1 MTVVGCLCTPLD
13 LLGDD
18 VELPPAEIDDLIV
31 IFQAGRVRAHR
42 QPDRL
47 PRTPRTRRSPRLTPM
62 QGARHDRHH
71 RRRPRRPHRHART
84 HAAARRSCT
93 ADTAL
98 FGSLPELDSFGV
110 VALVAALEDRFDIT
124 IDDDEFGAELF
135 ETVGTLTDFV
145 DAKRA
150 SA

>member
-1 MTVVGCLCTPLD
+1 MADTIDEVRTVLIETL
-13 LLGDD
+13 
-18 VELPPAEIDDLIV
+18 ELP
-31 IFQAGRVRAHR
+31 QA
-42 QPDRL
+42 PEEL
-47 PRTPRTRRSPRLTPM
+47 
-62 QGARHDRHH
+62 
-71 RRRPRRPHRHART
+71 
-84 HAAARRSCT
+84 T

-110 VALVAALEDRFDIT
+110 VQLVTAIEERFDIT

-150 SA
+150 AA